1 MSVLVIELIFTVLV
15 LVLLVTLIIH
25 LKVMILMNI

>member
-15 LVLLVTLIIH
+15 LVLPVTLIIH